1 MGVLEL
7 ELDDWLD
14 PSLPRMYTD
23 AEFEPTEPTLSDEFT
38 VSNEEFEMASVLP
51 PYLPVR
57 LVRGS
62 FVFARRE

>member
-1 MGVLEL
+1 MTILEL

-14 PSLPRMYTD
+14 LSLPRMYTD
-23 AEFEPTEPTLSDEFT
+23 AEFGPTEPRLSDEFT
-38 VSNEEFEMASVLP
+38 ASSEEFAATCVLP

-62 FVFARRE
+62 FVFARRA